1 MTISTMT
8 VRQKLMLAFGLL
20 AFLVLTVSGVALSS
34 LVAANSRFENYV
46 SGINTHAKLAQDVR
60 SAVDRRAIAS
70 QEMLLSNSGA
80 EVDARKADALRANDE
95 VHAKLKQLQDEV
107 GGRSDNDAKADALVA
122 DIAGIEAQYA
132 PIAMRMIK
140 AMDNFDNADAILLM
154 GKQGYPLLVSLTN
167 ATNAYDDFTQARA
180 SALIA
185 DAADSFA
192 RQRFLLV
199 GICVISVLSATV
211 AGLLITRDLTCALG
225 AEPDLLREVTQRVAE
240 GDLRPVASASAAPS
254 GSILASI
261 SYMQTSL
268 VRLISNVRGAP
279 TSIADGTAEIATGN
293 AELNARTV
301 QQAASLEET
310 AATMEELTS
319 TVKLNAENAHQA
331 SILAANASEIASR
344 GNAVVGQVIGA
355 IQAIHTG
362 SNRIAEITGI
372 IEGIA
377 FQTNIL
383 ALNAAVEAARAGE
396 QGRGFAVVA
405 GEVRS
410 LAQRS
415 SIAAKEITEVIG
427 SSVGRIED
435 GSVLA
440 QQAELTMLEV
450 TKAVNQ
456 VSNLMGEIAAAS
468 EEQSHGISQINAA
481 VTQMDAATQKNAALV
496 HDAANASK
504 TLEAQ
509 GARLSIAISSFH
521 VEAEAV

>member
-1 MTISTMT
+1 MTTSTMT
-8 VRQKLMLAFGLL
+8 VRQKLVFAFGSLT
-20 AFLVLTVSGVALSS
+20 FLVLIVSGTALSS
-34 LVAANSRFENYV
+34 LVTANSRFENYV
-46 SGINTHAKLAQDVR
+46 SGINTRARLAQDVR
-60 SAVDRRAIAS
+60 AAVDRRAIAS

-80 EVDARKADALRANDE
+80 EVDARKADALRANDD

-107 GGRSDNDAKADALVA
+107 GMHSDNDAKADALVA
-122 DIAGIEAQYA
+122 DIAGVEAQYA
-132 PIAMRMIK
+132 PIAMRVIK

-154 GKQGYPLLVSLTN
+154 GRQGYPLLVSLTN

-180 SALIA
+180 NALIA
-185 DAADSFA
+185 NASESFA
-192 RQRFLLV
+192 RQRLLLI
-199 GICVISVLSATV
+199 GICVVSVLSAII
-211 AGLLITRDLTCALG
+211 AGLLITRGLTRALG
-225 AEPDLLREVTQRVAE
+225 AEPDLLREVTQRVAD
-240 GDLRPVASASAAPS
+240 GDLRPVASASDAPS

-261 SYMQTSL
+261 SYMQASL
-268 VRLISNVRGAP
+268 VRLISNVHGVATR
-279 TSIADGTAEIATGN
+279 IADGTAEIATGN
-293 AELNARTV
+293 AELNARTE

-331 SILAANASEIASR
+331 SILAANASETAAR

-405 GEVRS
+405 SEVRS

-415 SIAAKEITEVIG
+415 STAAKEITEVIG
-427 SSVGRIED
+427 SSVARIED

-440 QQAELTMLEV
+440 QQAELAMLEV

-468 EEQSHGISQINAA
+468 EEQSRGISQINAA
-481 VTQMDAATQKNAALV
+481 VSHMDAATQQNAALV

-504 TLEAQ
+504 SLEVQ
-509 GARLSIAISSFH
+509 GAQLSTAISTFR
-521 VEAEAV
+521 VETATA

>member
-1 MTISTMT
+1 
-8 VRQKLMLAFGLL
+8 
-20 AFLVLTVSGVALSS
+20 
-34 LVAANSRFENYV
+34 
-46 SGINTHAKLAQDVR
+46 
-60 SAVDRRAIAS
+60 
-70 QEMLLSNSGA
+70 MLLSNSGA
-80 EVDARKADALRANDE
+80 EVDARKSDALSADNE
-95 VHAKLKQLQDEV
+95 VHMKLKQLQDENAEH
-107 GGRSDNDAKADALVA
+107 GDSDANANGLVA
-122 DIAGIEAQYA
+122 NIVGVEAQYS

-140 AMDNFDNADAILLM
+140 AMDNFDNAEAILLM

-167 ATNAYDDFTQARA
+167 AANAYDDFTQARA
-180 SALIA
+180 QALIA
-185 DAADSFA
+185 DASESFSH
-192 RQRFLLV
+192 QRVLLV
-199 GICVISVLSATV
+199 GICVVSVLSAIV
-211 AGLLITRDLTCALG
+211 AGVFITRGLTQALG
-225 AEPDLLREVTQRVAE
+225 AEPDVLREVTQRVAE
-240 GDLRPVASASAAPS
+240 GDLRPVSSASDAPS

-261 SYMQTSL
+261 SDMQTSL
-268 VRLISNVRGAP
+268 VRLISNVRGAA

-293 AELNARTV
+293 AELNARTE

-331 SILAANASEIASR
+331 SVLAAGASETAGR

-415 SIAAKEITEVIG
+415 STAAKEITEVIA
-427 SSVGRIED
+427 SSVARIED

-468 EEQSHGISQINAA
+468 EEQSRGISQINAA
-481 VTQMDAATQKNAALV
+481 VSQMDAATQQNAALV

-504 TLEAQ
+504 ALEVQ
-509 GARLSIAISSFH
+509 GAQLSTAISTFR